1 MAIIHRTTMSPGKL
15 ELLAAWLPSQ
25 PWYHG
30 TGRAPELARAGGFR
44 LDDPQ
49 GEVGIEFM
57 VVTHGAGN
65 GAAAYQVPMTYRADA
80 LPGANA
86 SLIGTAEHGV
96 LGPRWIYDGA
106 QDPVLAA
113 QLGALIQGE
122 AEPQAQSVSDTPDPT
137 VIVQPVTPAALTVTG
152 SAVATSGP
160 HGTDLRIQA
169 VGADGA
175 PGGQLMVRI
184 HRALRPGDTADGALQ
199 PCLWAPWRLPDGTP
213 ARGVLASAQY
223 RQHPGAPA

>member
-15 ELLAAWLPSQ
+15 ELLAAWLPAQ

-30 TGRAPELARAGGFR
+30 TGRPPELARAGGFR

-57 VVTHGAGN
+57 VVTDGPGS
-65 GAAAYQVPMTYRADA
+65 GAAAYQVPMTYRAHA
-80 LPGANA
+80 LPGADG

-96 LGPRWIYDGA
+96 LGPRWIYDGT
-106 QDPVLAA
+106 QDPVLGA
-113 QLGALIQGE
+113 QLAALIQGE
-122 AEPQAQSVSDTPDPT
+122 AEPQAQSVSHTPDPT
-137 VIVQPVTPAALTVTG
+137 VTVQPVTRAGLTVTG
-152 SAVATSGP
+152 SAVAASGP

-169 VGADGA
+169 VGADGS
-175 PGGQLMVRI
+175 PGQLVVRI

-199 PCLWAPWRLPDGTP
+199 PCLWAPWRLPDGPP

-223 RQHPGAPA
+223 RQHPAAPA

>member
-1 MAIIHRTTMSPGKL
+1 MATIHRTTMSPGKL
-15 ELLAAWLPSQ
+15 ELLAAWLPAQ
-25 PWYHG
+25 PWYRP
-30 TGRAPELARAGGFR
+30 TGRAPELTRAGGFR

-57 VVTHGAGN
+57 LVTDGPGS
-65 GAAAYQVPMTYRADA
+65 GAAYHVPMTYRARA
-80 LPGANA
+80 LPGADG

-96 LGPRWIYDGA
+96 LGPRWIYDGP

-113 QLGALIQGE
+113 QLASLVRGE
-122 AEPQAQSVSDTPDPT
+122 AGPQAQSVSDAPDPT
-137 VIVQPVTPAALTVTG
+137 VTVQPVTRAALTVTG
-152 SAVATSGP
+152 SEVVASGP
-160 HGTDLRIQA
+160 YGTDLRIQGG
-169 VGADGA
+169 GADGT

-223 RQHPGAPA
+223 RQHPAAPA